1 VIKLWRKTNN
11 SVATIT
17 KTVIP
22 TTTSESNR
30 RKKTTDSK
38 RKRSSGIGVVLEEVG
53 SSHPNENFSHSGEA
67 TTTTTSSITKK
78 LSFSSLFPSRGPVTA
93 SEFSLRKDG
102 APRLIQGFSKENLS
116 PFLSFKYVKLHISP
130 PPLISNFLLYS
141 SK

>member
-1 VIKLWRKTNN
+1 MYEWFYDNRSGLLARSSSFDSPPVSSRATGFDIEGAGAVIKLWRKTNN
-11 SVATIT
+11 SVSTIT

-67 TTTTTSSITKK
+67 TTTTTTSSITKIVIF
-78 LSFSSLFPSRGPVTA
+78 FSFPSTDRYG
-93 SEFSLRKDG
+93 K
-102 APRLIQGFSKENLS
+102 
-116 PFLSFKYVKLHISP
+116 
-130 PPLISNFLLYS
+130 S
-141 SK
+141 SS

>member
-11 SVATIT
+11 SVSTIT

-67 TTTTTSSITKK
+67 TTTTSSITKK

-102 APRLIQGFSKENLS
+102 TPRLIQGFSKEN
-116 PFLSFKYVKLHISP
+116 
-130 PPLISNFLLYS
+130 
-141 SK
+141 